1 MSMILSFVY
10 LMYYLFTNK
19 KKVCDQLLELAMV
32 TMRLKNPKISQ
43 SKEIT
48 CRNEVCVQISI

>member
-48 CRNEVCVQISI
+48 CRNEVCV